1 MIKKIGE
8 SGDVKSK
15 NDVYVKIEPS
25 DKLVI
30 KVETPLFDLFGE
42 KITEEVK
49 EVLDEYNI
57 KKAFVTVIEKNA
69 LDFVLQA
76 RVEDALR
83 NALGERDEVQT

>member
-1 MIKKIGE
+1 MLNPKM
-8 SGDVKSK
+8 KSK

-49 EVLDEYNI
+49 EVLDEFNI